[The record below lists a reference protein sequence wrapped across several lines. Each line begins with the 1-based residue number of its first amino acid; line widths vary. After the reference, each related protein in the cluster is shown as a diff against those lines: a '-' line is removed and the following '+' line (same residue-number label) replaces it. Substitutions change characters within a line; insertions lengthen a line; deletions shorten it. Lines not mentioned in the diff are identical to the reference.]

1 MKWISVKER
10 WPTEDESK
18 KEILITVHGDLDL
31 GILSGPFCG
40 EDYHWQGCHYKYLD
54 KAQRTITHWMVA
66 PEPAKEEPAKRNTGC
81 NLCAARRVNPG
92 PVDCMCCGFS
102 RKD

>member
-10 WPTEDESK
+10 WPTEEESK
-18 KEILITVHGDLDL
+18 GKLLVMVHGDVDF
-31 GILSGPFCG
+31 GYIDGPFYGDEYRWRGG
-40 EDYHWQGCHYKYLD
+40 EYHYID
-54 KAQRTITHWMVA
+54 KGHRAITHWMLA

-81 NLCAARRVNPG
+81 NLCAARRANPG
-92 PVDCMCCGFS
+92 PVDCTCCGFS